1 MGDDM
6 KKTIFLSV
14 SIDGFIA
21 DKDGIPSFPEGAWE
35 DWCALV
41 NETNTLIA
49 GRSSQNQVVESGAD
63 AALTA
68 EHKIVLSSQDL
79 DLTDSSWVSAK
90 TPSEALEI
98 LESKGADEAIIG
110 GGRTIANAFI
120 REGLVD
126 FIIIDLQ
133 PTAFGS
139 GTQAFGD
146 FLGRLDL
153 KLLETSPLNE
163 NALRLKYQVL

>member
-1 MGDDM
+1 
-6 KKTIFLSV
+6 
-14 SIDGFIA
+14 
-21 DKDGIPSFPEGAWE
+21 
-35 DWCALV
+35 
-41 NETNTLIA
+41 
-49 GRSSQNQVVESGAD
+49 VESGLD

-68 EHKIVLSSQDL
+68 EDKIVLSSQDL
-79 DLTDSSWVSAK
+79 DLADSSWVSAK
-90 TPSEALEI
+90 TPLEALEI

-110 GGRTIANAFI
+110 GGRTIVNAFI

-133 PTAFGS
+133 PVAFGS

-153 KLLETSPLNE
+153 KLVETKSLNE
-163 NALRLKYQVL
+163 NAIRLKYQVL

>member
-1 MGDDM
+1 M

-21 DKDGIPSFPEGAWE
+21 DKAGIPSFPEGAWE
-35 DWCALV
+35 DWCSLV
-41 NETNTLIA
+41 NETNSLVA
-49 GRSSQNQVVESGAD
+49 GRTSQKQVEEFGAD

-68 EHKIVLSSQDL
+68 EHKIVISSQDL
-79 DLTDSSWVSAK
+79 DLSESTWQGAK
-90 TPSEALEI
+90 SPAEALEI
-98 LESKGADEAIIG
+98 LESKGVDEVIIG

-133 PTAFGS
+133 PVAFGN
-139 GTQAFGD
+139 GTQVFGD

-153 KLLETSPLNE
+153 KLLETSKLNE
-163 NALRLKYQVL
+163 NAIRLKYQVV